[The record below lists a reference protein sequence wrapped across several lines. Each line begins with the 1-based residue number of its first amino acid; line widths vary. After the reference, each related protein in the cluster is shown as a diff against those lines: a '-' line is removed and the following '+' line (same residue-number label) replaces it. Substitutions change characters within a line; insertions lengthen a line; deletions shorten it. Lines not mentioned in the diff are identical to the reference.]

1 MYFLEGEKARHLCP
15 HTRGQVPH
23 DSLRTKLGCWV
34 ASSARTVLVVI
45 LNPMD
50 RGAWWA
56 IVHGLTKE
64 LNPTQR
70 LTLHRYCHV
79 ILISNFFN
87 H

>member
-1 MYFLEGEKARHLCP
+1 MTHSEL
-15 HTRGQVPH
+15 
-23 DSLRTKLGCWV
+23 SLGVGWL
-34 ASSARTVLVVI
+34 SSARTVLVVI

-56 IVHGLTKE
+56 IVHGVTKE

-70 LTLHRYCHV
+70 LTLHRYCRV